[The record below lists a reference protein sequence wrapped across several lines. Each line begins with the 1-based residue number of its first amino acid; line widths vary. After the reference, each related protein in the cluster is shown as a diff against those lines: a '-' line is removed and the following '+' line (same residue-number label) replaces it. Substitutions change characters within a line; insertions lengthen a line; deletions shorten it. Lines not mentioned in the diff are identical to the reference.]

1 MKRVKN
7 INAKHKTKFYVEY
20 GDGEKVVIE
29 AEKFSDVV
37 KIALAEAK
45 KRKTSVTIE

>member
-1 MKRVKN
+1 ME
-7 INAKHKTKFYVEY
+7 KFNVTY
-20 GDGEKVVIE
+20 GDDGKTIVIE

-37 KIALAEAK
+37 KIVNAEAK